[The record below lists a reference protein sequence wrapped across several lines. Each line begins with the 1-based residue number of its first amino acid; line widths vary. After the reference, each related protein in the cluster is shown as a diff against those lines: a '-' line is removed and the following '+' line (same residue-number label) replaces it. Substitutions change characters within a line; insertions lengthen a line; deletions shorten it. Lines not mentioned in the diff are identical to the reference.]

1 VTGNANQ
8 PGDAVAGGGA
18 HGGLIAPTPRPQPRR
33 AAWSER
39 LRHPN
44 RSAIIFSYLV
54 IVIAGLIALR
64 ATVDSLNFIGIGWLI
79 VLALIPLLPWALP
92 RIGGFLKS
100 ISPYV
105 SRFSVGA
112 VQLELRAVTDAPITV
127 PTSGA
132 LASLAN
138 DLGVLS
144 SGTGIGNVITSLRT
158 LSLAGGAPIGIIDL
172 QKGDKWRL
180 PNLYFLSIMLELDP
194 IVTQFVLTE
203 VRGGIDGYV
212 VRTCKPGELRRQ
224 IELALPAYSAAAGAV
239 QLPAGRDLTNPVIA
253 QELGNAFMN
262 FQNSLGMNSGAT
274 NDPLFGYVNAD
285 RINELVVSPADPLI
299 ESPGSTLSEEVLRT
313 TLVAVD
319 RFVPTT
325 ANGRLTGLIDRDAV
339 ALVVARSAVSRAAV
353 R

>member
-1 VTGNANQ
+1 VTGNANH
-8 PGDAVAGGGA
+8 PGDAVVGGESQAGPV
-18 HGGLIAPTPRPQPRR
+18 APTPEPQSHR
-33 AAWSER
+33 AAR
-39 LRHPN
+39 LDRVLHPN
-44 RSAIIFSYLV
+44 RSDIIAGYLV
-54 IVIAGLIALR
+54 TMIAGLIALR
-64 ATVDSLNFIGIGWLI
+64 AAVDSLSFIGIGWLI
-79 VLALIPLLPWALP
+79 VIALIPLLPWALP
-92 RIGGFLKS
+92 RIGGFLRS

-105 SRFSVGA
+105 SRFSVGT
-112 VQLELRAVTDAPITV
+112 VQLDLRAVTDAPITV

-132 LASLAN
+132 LASLPN

-144 SGTGIGNVITSLRT
+144 SGTGIGNVINSLRT

-194 IVTQFVLTE
+194 IVTQYVFTE
-203 VRGGIDGYV
+203 IRGGIDGYV
-212 VRTCKPGELRRQ
+212 VRTCKPGELRQQ

-239 QLPAGRDLTNPVIA
+239 QLPAGRDLTDPVIA
-253 QELGNAFMN
+253 QELGTAFMN
-262 FQNSLGMNSGAT
+262 LQNSLGMNSGAT

-285 RINELVVSPADPLI
+285 RINELVISPAGPLI

-313 TLVAVD
+313 TLAAME

-325 ANGRLTGLIDRDAV
+325 MTGRLTRLIDRDAV
-339 ALVVARSAVSRAAV
+339 ALVVARAAVSRAEM